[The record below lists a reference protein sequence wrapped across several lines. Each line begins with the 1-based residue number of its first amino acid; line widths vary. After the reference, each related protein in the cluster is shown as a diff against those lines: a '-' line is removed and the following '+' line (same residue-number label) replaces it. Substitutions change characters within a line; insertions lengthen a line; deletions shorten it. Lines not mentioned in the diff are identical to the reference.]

1 MKLKWTREMQ
11 EHLNKSIQ
19 NLRKVKRLLN
29 KKTES
34 NKQANG

>member
-1 MKLKWTREMQ
+1 MKIKWTKEMQ

-19 NLRKVKRLLN
+19 NLRKVKQLLN
-29 KKTES
+29 RKPEP

>member
-1 MKLKWTREMQ
+1 MKIKWTKEMQ

-29 KKTES
+29 KKPES
-34 NKQANG
+34 KQAG

>member
-19 NLRKVKRLLN
+19 TLRKVKRLLN

-34 NKQANG
+34 SKQANG